1 MRRLT
6 SAVAIYILA
15 IGSQIGQ
22 TSGWPVHGGKSSIGY
37 SPVTPLDPSFA
48 KYWAANNPG
57 EAAKAATEILK
68 SGAAF
73 DDVYAQLKRGR
84 PYPRDVA
91 RGIVLA
97 HRGEFAY
104 TIDVPETY
112 DPSLRYQVRV
122 QLHGGVGNSREN
134 AERRG
139 RNGIGRL
146 AGATQIYVLPAS
158 WSEVPWWSSAQ
169 LENLRAILDTVKR
182 TYNVDENRV
191 VVSGVS
197 DGGTGAYYLA
207 MRDSTPYA
215 SFLSL
220 NGFIG
225 VLNNDDLHIDGDL
238 FPGNLRNKPLF
249 VVNGGRDP
257 LYPIAAVEPYL
268 EHLAKGQ
275 VRITYRPQPEAG
287 HDTTWWPTVKDEF
300 ETFVRDHPREPYP
313 DRLTWETADTRES
326 GRVHW
331 LVIDGIGGARGDSA
345 GMDDL
350 NDFTPPP
357 HAELGFRL
365 GSGLRVDRVMAH
377 TLADR
382 LGMHQGDVLDS
393 VGDVKL
399 ETTATLL
406 SALQSYAPHSPIR
419 LTVRRGDQ
427 TVTLS
432 GTFDPDTIPQP
443 RGAIF
448 RRTGRS
454 GRVDLVRHA
463 NTVELVTRGVSEL
476 TLLLSPDQFDFA
488 QPIRVMVNG
497 RMMYEARVEK
507 NLATLMKWAAKD
519 NDRTMLFGA
528 EVRVKP

>member
-1 MRRLT
+1 VRRLT
-6 SAVAIYILA
+6 SAVIIYILA
-15 IGSQIGQ
+15 IGSQIGP
-22 TSGWPVHGGKSSIGY
+22 TWDWPVQCGESKSRY
-37 SPVTPLDPSFA
+37 TPVTPLDVSFA
-48 KYWAANNPG
+48 EYWTAKNPG
-57 EAAKAATEILK
+57 EAAKAAGEIVK

-73 DDVYAQLKRGR
+73 DDVYARLKSGR
-84 PYPRDVA
+84 PYAKDVA
-91 RGIVLA
+91 TGIVLA
-97 HRGEFAY
+97 HHGEFAY

-112 DPSLRYQVRV
+112 DPSLRYQVRF
-122 QLHGGVGNSREN
+122 QLHGGIGNSREN

-158 WSEVPWWSSAQ
+158 WSEAPWWGTAQ

-182 TYNVDENRV
+182 IYNVDENRV

-207 MRDSTPYA
+207 MRDTTPYA
-215 SFLSL
+215 SFLPL

-249 VVNGGRDP
+249 VVNGGRDR

-275 VRITYRPQPEAG
+275 VRITYRPQPQAG
-287 HDTTWWPTVKDEF
+287 HDTSWWPTVKDGF

-313 DRLTWETADTRES
+313 DRLTWETTDTRES
-326 GRVHW
+326 GRAHW
-331 LVIDGIGGARGDSA
+331 LVIDGVGGARGDSTS
-345 GMDDL
+345 MDDL
-350 NDFTPPP
+350 NEFTPPP
-357 HAELGFRL
+357 RAELGFRL

-377 TLADR
+377 TLAER
-382 LGMHQGDVLDS
+382 LGMRQGDVLDS
-393 VGDVKL
+393 VGDVQL
-399 ETTATLL
+399 ENTATLV
-406 SALQSYAPHSPIR
+406 SALQAYAPHSPIT

-427 TVTLS
+427 TITLN
-432 GTFDPDTIPQP
+432 GTFDPDTILQP
-443 RGAIF
+443 RGPIF

-454 GRVDLVRHA
+454 GRVDLVRHG
-463 NTVELVTRGVSEL
+463 NTVELITRGVSEL
-476 TLLLSPDQFDFA
+476 TLLLSPDQFDFSE
-488 QPIRVMVNG
+488 PIRVSVNG
-497 RMMYEARVEK
+497 RTLQEARVEK
-507 NLATLMKWAAKD
+507 DLATLMKWAAKD